1 MFYCLYC
8 DKAVEKTKETM
19 RKGQYSY
26 TRAQDIKRC
35 NKKHNIEHTKKDDQ
49 HGPKKKRE
57 KAEGDGVVEP
67 R

>member
-26 TRAQDIKRC
+26 TRAQDIQRC
-35 NKKHNIEHTKKDDQ
+35 NKKHNIENTKKDAQ
-49 HGPKKKRE
+49 HDPRKNGKRRW
-57 KAEGDGVVEP
+57 DGVVEP